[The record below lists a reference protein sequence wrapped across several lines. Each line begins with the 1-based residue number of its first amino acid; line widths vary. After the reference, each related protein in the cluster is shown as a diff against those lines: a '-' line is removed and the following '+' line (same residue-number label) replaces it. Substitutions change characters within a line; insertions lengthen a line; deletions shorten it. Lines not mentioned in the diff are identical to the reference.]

1 MDIFDYYRGDDD
13 STVFPLIQQKLII
26 GEPKLCHTI
35 SHLSHVIQQHYN
47 QIFSFY
53 FFFFVPVDS
62 SSTIPTTGVRHAN
75 IICDGCKK
83 SGLAGIRFR
92 CGQCANYDLCASC
105 YGDDV
110 HDLTHEFIRYQT
122 ANSAG

>member
-1 MDIFDYYRGDDD
+1 M
-13 STVFPLIQQKLII
+13 STSSVI
-26 GEPKLCHTI
+26 GESRNINNILIKYPHSIFI
-35 SHLSHVIQQHYN
+35 SL
-47 QIFSFY
+47 
-53 FFFFVPVDS
+53 FVLLNS
-62 SSTIPTTGVRHAN
+62 SSITPTTTTTGVRHAN